1 MNNSKPSIKSHQ
13 PLNQNPIAKPAD
25 LLKIGN
31 AANEHLF
38 YDLKPL
44 KVVAYSS
51 QFLVIK
57 KNSLPKPFYRLP
69 FKLTGNDEA
78 MLQLFMIK
86 LSKTLDVNMRCL
98 WIEMVNNIEDYYCSF
113 EVKELKLKQHL
124 IFDLIN
130 LDHGEVTLE
139 AIDKLVEIRRKSLVP
154 EYLDSQIAHK

>member
-13 PLNQNPIAKPAD
+13 PLSLNPITKPTN
-25 LLKIGN
+25 LLKIGT

-38 YDLKPL
+38 YKLKPL
-44 KVVAYSS
+44 NVVAFTSEF
-51 QFLVIK
+51 QVIK
-57 KNSLPKPFYRLP
+57 KNGLPKPFDRLP
-69 FKLTGNDEA
+69 FDINGNDEA

-86 LSKTLDVNMRCL
+86 LSKVLGVKMQSL

-130 LDHGEVTLE
+130 LGNGEVTLE
-139 AIDKLVEIRRKSLVP
+139 AIDKLVEIKSKSFIP
-154 EYLDSQIAHK
+154 CNTSSKSMF